1 MTALKVAI
9 DLSDLYES
17 TASEGGLVARLI
29 DTEIMPLVRDP
40 LNEADIVGI
49 SDRFADVIDKV
60 RGAAKKTGS
69 DQIRT
74 LVAMMKAALAAY
86 VKKTHDAMTARGI
99 FHDAVMGGGD
109 AMLTV
114 TAAAIL
120 ANALCGHHAKQAQSL
135 MQCIAKR
142 LSGPQRRMHENASGG
157 AVGTGAIAAV
167 EMGQK
172 KKKPKTDSIFAE
184 GDVVP
189 FGRPKPPEA
198 PPPRDSAWSDDD
210 QLPPDIKDI
219 SKRFGSMVKYGS
231 SNVVPMHQEAE
242 PEPDPSAMSPG
253 EMTRMVAANA
263 GWKHIDT
270 ERYPSGEI
278 AVFQPPG
285 RYGSANYLY
294 IYPGGEWK
302 YANIKG
308 GAGGLEGFLVD
319 HVRSARNFESK
330 ERLSWNDIQDL
341 PATLDLME
349 QIARRGR
356 PQPIDGVLV
365 DPTTAELV
373 LSVHRGMTAEEA
385 RDYEGRP
392 LSEMILIAEQMVE
405 EGLMNIMLEE
415 C

>member
-1 MTALKVAI
+1 MTALEVAI

-17 TASEGGLVARLI
+17 TQTEGGIVASLI
-29 DTEIMPLVRDP
+29 DAEIMPLVRDP
-40 LNEADIVGI
+40 LHEADIVGI
-49 SDRFADVIDKV
+49 SDRFSDVIDKV
-60 RGAAKKTGS
+60 RGAATKTGS

-86 VKKTHDAMTARGI
+86 VKKTHDAVTARGV

-142 LSGPQRRMHENASGG
+142 LSGPQRVRENASGA
-157 AVGTGAIAAV
+157 AVGAGAIAQTAT
-167 EMGQK
+167 GK
-172 KKKPKTDSIFAE
+172 KKKSKPDSLFVEDAE
-184 GDVVP
+184 ILP
-189 FGRPKPPEA
+189 FRRPQPAEP
-198 PPPRDSAWSDDD
+198 PPPRDSAWADDTTM
-210 QLPPDIKDI
+210 PPDIRDV
-219 SKRFGSMVKYGS
+219 SRRFGNMVKYGS
-231 SNVVPMHQEAE
+231 ANVEPMHPE
-242 PEPDPSAMSPG
+242 PEPEADPNAVPPG
-253 EMTRMVAANA
+253 EIARITAGNA

-278 AVFQPPG
+278 AIFQPPG

-302 YANIKG
+302 YGDIKG
-308 GAGGLEGFLVD
+308 GVGGLDGFLAD
-319 HVRSARNFESK
+319 HARSARNFESK
-330 ERLSWNDIQDL
+330 QRLTWNDIQDL

-349 QIARRGR
+349 EIVRRGR
-356 PQPIDGVLV
+356 PQDIDGVLV

-373 LSVHRGMTAEEA
+373 ISVHRGMTTEEA

-405 EGLMNIMLEE
+405 EGLMAIILEE